1 MLIRRNRIEPPSS
14 EITPEQ
20 TYLNRREFLG
30 VVGTIGAL
38 SGGGLLTEAVLG
50 GAAPVG
56 AQQPEPVSDEAKV
69 TSYNNYYEFG
79 TDKEDPKANSQAFRA
94 RPWSVKIEGLCR
106 RTGNMPLDDFLR
118 PSRIEDRTY
127 RFRCV
132 EAWSAV
138 IPWRGIPLADVIRR
152 AEPLP
157 SAKFVEMTTLY
168 DPAQMPGQR
177 SPTITWPYTE
187 GLRLD
192 EALHPLA
199 FLATGM
205 YGKTLPNQNGA
216 PLRLVVPWKYGFKNI
231 KAIVKL
237 KFTDTQPTSTWMR
250 AAAEEY
256 GFYANVNPTVDHP
269 RWSQARD
276 RMLGDILRKPT
287 PMFNGYAAQVAS
299 LYSGMD
305 LRRNY

>member
-1 MLIRRNRIEPPSS
+1 MLIRKRIEPPSS
-14 EITPEQ
+14 EITPEAE
-20 TYLNRREFLG
+20 YLNRREFLG
-30 VVGTIGAL
+30 MVGSIGAL
-38 SGGGLLTEAVLG
+38 SATGAIAEGLMGGMNPAE
-50 GAAPVG
+50 
-56 AQQPEPVSDEAKV
+56 AQQGDQVTDEEKV

-79 TDKEDPKANSQAFRA
+79 TDKEDPKANSQQFKA
-94 RPWSVKIEGLCR
+94 RPWSVKIEGMCR
-106 RTGNMPLDDFLR
+106 KPGNMPLDGFLS

-152 AEPLP
+152 ADPLP
-157 SAKFVEMTTLY
+157 SARYVELTTLY
-168 DPAQMPGQR
+168 DPSQMSGQR
-177 SPTITWPYTE
+177 RATIQWPYTE
-187 GLRLD
+187 GLRID
-192 EALHPLA
+192 EALNPLA

-237 KFTDTQPTSTWMR
+237 KFTDRQPTSTWMK
-250 AAAEEY
+250 AASDEY

-269 RWSQARD
+269 RWSQARE
-276 RMLGDILRKPT
+276 RRLGEVLRKPT
-287 PMFNGYAAQVAS
+287 LMFNGYSEQVAS
-299 LYSGMD
+299 MYSGMD
-305 LRRNY
+305 LRRDY